1 MTTNTD
7 NAIEQSIMQD
17 EIVHIEATHDEIEA
31 LKIESDDYT
40 SNGTETE
47 FWGADDR
54 GNTWRV
60 HATESK

>member
-1 MTTNTD
+1 
-7 NAIEQSIMQD
+7 MQD